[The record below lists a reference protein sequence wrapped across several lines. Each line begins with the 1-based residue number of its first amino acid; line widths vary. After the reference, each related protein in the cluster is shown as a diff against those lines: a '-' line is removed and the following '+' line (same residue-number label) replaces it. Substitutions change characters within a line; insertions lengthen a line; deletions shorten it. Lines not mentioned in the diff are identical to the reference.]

1 MKKLVEQVDG
11 EGLEGLLGEEVL
23 LLCANYFYTGKLTG
37 VNKTCVL
44 LTDPSIVYE
53 TGDWKDKGFSDA
65 QKLPSDVYIQTGAIE
80 SFMVVK

>member
-53 TGDWKDKGFSDA
+53 TGDWKIKKVLG
-65 QKLPSDVYIQTGAIE
+65 
-80 SFMVVK
+80 